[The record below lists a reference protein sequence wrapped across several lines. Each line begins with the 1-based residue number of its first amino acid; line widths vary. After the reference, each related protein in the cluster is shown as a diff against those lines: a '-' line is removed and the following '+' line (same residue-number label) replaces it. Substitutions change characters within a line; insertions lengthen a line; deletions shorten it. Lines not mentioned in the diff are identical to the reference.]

1 METFT
6 VTITLVVK
14 ADTAEE
20 AESIVQ
26 RHLKPSEWLN
36 EQPWEPP
43 YPAGSLL
50 WFQVKVSD
58 R

>member
-6 VTITLVVK
+6 VTITLIVK

-20 AESIVQ
+20 ARRIAEE
-26 RHLKPSEWLN
+26 RCKPHAWIAEK
-36 EQPWEPP
+36 PWEPP
-43 YPAGSLL
+43 FPNGALL
-50 WFQVKVSD
+50 WFQVKASD